1 MEWECGVLPDKS
13 LCCAVAQVTVAVPS
27 QAARHCVDNVL
38 SLVGTDAPAS
48 QQRSCSIS
56 LSDP

>member
-1 MEWECGVLPDKS
+1 MWGSARQES
-13 LCCAVAQVTVAVPS
+13 LSYAVTQVTVAVPT

-48 QQRSCSIS
+48 QRKSGGTS
-56 LSDP
+56 LSNP